1 MNIKSEAAIQKF
13 TSGYNC
19 AQSILFSHSDEID
32 IDKSTALKVAWA
44 FGAGMGRKQEIC
56 GAVTGGIMAISL
68 KYSRFQ
74 NDHNATTEKI
84 YSKTRELMDRFQEK
98 HGTYK
103 CSELLKGCNLQTE
116 EGQKYFK
123 DNDLLN
129 KTCMECIRSASQI
142 LEEIL

>member
-1 MNIKSEAAIQKF
+1 MKNKIETAVHKF

-19 AQSILFSHSDEID
+19 AQSVLFAYSDEID
-32 IDKSTALKVAWA
+32 IEKNTALKIAWA

-68 KYSRFQ
+68 KHSRFQ
-74 NDHNATTEKI
+74 NEDNSTTEKI
-84 YSKTRELMDRFQEK
+84 YLRTRELMDRFRKK
-98 HGTYK
+98 HGTCK
-103 CSELLKGCNLQTE
+103 CSELLQGCNLLTE

-123 DNDLLN
+123 ENDLFN
-129 KTCMECIRSASQI
+129 KTCVECVRSVSCI